1 MRSNRQGAMM
11 SDPTTDHL
19 AIERVIFSV
28 GRCLDECDFDGLRDL
43 FTDAASVSTPGGEVR
58 GHHALVTQ
66 ARSRHSNDEGIQHLI
81 TNLLIDQGGDQAT
94 VRANLLVTFAKTGVG
109 DPSPFVLGEVYR
121 FNLERTS
128 SGWRITRL
136 TSTPV
141 WTLNL
146 PAQLAASL

>member
-1 MRSNRQGAMM
+1 MSM
-11 SDPTTDHL
+11 SDLIADHVN
-19 AIERVIFSV
+19 IERVIFSV
-28 GRCLDECDFDGLRDL
+28 GRCLDERDFDGLRDL
-43 FTDAASVSTPGGEVR
+43 FTDDASVSTPGGEVR
-58 GHHALVTQ
+58 GHEALVTQ

-81 TNLLIDQGGDQAT
+81 TNLLIDQDGDRAG
-94 VRANLLVTFAKTGVG
+94 VRANLLVTFAKIGVS
-109 DPSPFVLGEVYR
+109 DLSPFLLGEVYR

-146 PAQLAASL
+146 PPQLAAPL

>member
-1 MRSNRQGAMM
+1 MP
-11 SDPTTDHL
+11 DLTTDHF
-19 AIERVIFSV
+19 AIERVILSV
-28 GRCLDECDFDGLRDL
+28 GRCLDERDFDGLRDL
-43 FTDAASVSTPGGEVR
+43 FTDDAAVSTPGGEVR
-58 GHHALVTQ
+58 GHEALVAQ
-66 ARSRHSNDEGIQHLI
+66 ARSRHSGGEGIQHLI
-81 TNLLIDQGGDQAT
+81 TNLLIDQDGDEAA
-94 VRANLLVTFAKTGVG
+94 VRANLLVTFAKNGVR

-136 TSTPV
+136 TSRPV